1 MDMLIQLIKI
11 EILQFLL
18 QNELIHLSVKMG
30 MRLKLQFGVMD
41 LLAMEVPLN
50 PLIQDFCLFVSLP
63 SDFNNKVMLTWMCCN
78 IQATLNTINLPNAY
92 TKYYSVVSNNM
103 ADFQDGAIA
112 TVTTYSYNLSQIQ
125 IANGWYNTWYSGDV
139 YIICIGF

>member
-1 MDMLIQLIKI
+1 MLIQLIKI

-18 QNELIHLSVKMG
+18 QSELIYLSVKMEL
-30 MRLKLQFGVMD
+30 RLKLRFGVMD
-41 LLAMEVPLN
+41 LLVMDVALN

-63 SDFNNKVMLTWMCCN
+63 SVFNNKVMLTWMCCS
-78 IQATLNTINLPNAY
+78 IQATLNTINLPLAY

-103 ADFQDGAIA
+103 GDFQDGAIA

-125 IANGWYNTWYSGDV
+125 IANSWYNTWYAGDV